1 MPKQPQDHL
10 PKTARTLSC
19 VIVLDSTVAD
29 IYDEALSAHAAR
41 EQELAFSFPR
51 RAAAVRASLPVT
63 VSGEESA
70 AALELLVQ
78 SDREALADLGAARDA
93 ASKALEAVRQR
104 WVFRSLGRKAWK
116 ALVDAHPATESA
128 TELWQQEGGTGPAPY
143 DFDALAPD
151 LITAAVVAPMVTPA
165 QVAAMFDGDDWNDA
179 EIQAL
184 YQTAVL
190 AQTSARSDPKARR

>member
-19 VIVLDSTVAD
+19 VIVLNSTVAD
-29 IYDEALSAHAAR
+29 TYDEALSAYTAR

-63 VSGEESA
+63 ASTEESA
-70 AALELLVQ
+70 AALEALVEF
-78 SDREALADLGAARDA
+78 DREALADLGAARDA

-104 WVFRSLGRKAWK
+104 WTFRSLGRKAWK
-116 ALVDAHPATESA
+116 AMVGAHPTTDATN
-128 TELWQQEGGTGPAPY
+128 ELWQQEGGTGPAPY

-151 LITAAVVAPMVTPA
+151 LIAASAVTPKVTPEL
-165 QVAAMFDGDDWNDA
+165 VAVMFDGDDWNDA
-179 EIQAL
+179 EIQTL

>member
-1 MPKQPQDHL
+1 MSAGVKVP
-10 PKTARTLSC
+10 RTLSC
-19 VIVLDSTVAD
+19 VIVLDSAVAD
-29 IYDEALSAHAAR
+29 AYDAAVAAYQAQERELSS
-41 EQELAFSFPR
+41 SFIR

-63 VSGEESA
+63 ASTEESA

-78 SDREALADLGAARDA
+78 SDREALSDLGAARDA

-104 WVFRSLGRKAWK
+104 WTFRSLGRNAWK
-116 ALVDAHPATESA
+116 AMVGAHPTTDATN
-128 TELWQQEGGTGPAPY
+128 ELWQQEGGTGPAPY

-151 LITAAVVAPMVTPA
+151 LIAAAAVTPAVTPA

-179 EIQAL
+179 EIQTL

-190 AQTSARSDPKARR
+190 AQTSARSDPKARL